1 MSLLKNAT
9 LLDDIQHSS
18 SIVHLNGA
26 TKSYNAFDTIEIDLE
41 KDNQISI
48 RSTETGGYGR
58 NVLLTSGPIQ
68 EAHLEKLRTLNE
80 DSIQALND
88 ELSNLNNSAKITDV
102 SEDYIIIEFENSDE
116 IDLNKVLNV
125 FENHLIKSRHLML

>member
-1 MSLLKNAT
+1 MSGT
-9 LLDDIQHSS
+9 
-18 SIVHLNGA
+18 

-41 KDNQISI
+41 KDDQISI

-68 EAHLEKLRTLNE
+68 EAHLEKLRALNE

-88 ELSNLNNSAKITDV
+88 ELSNLNNLAKITDV
-102 SEDYIIIEFENSDE
+102 SEDYIIIEFENGDE

-125 FENHLIKSRHLML
+125 FENHLIKSSRLML